1 MQCFLFT
8 FSLLS
13 KTTAGFHIKYSVK
26 YNRNMS
32 HSMKN
37 TMDVDIHQ
45 IGYKADIKF
54 YKISFNRKTHSN
66 ERNSLFTSHIRITVT
81 LNLITPFRFAI
92 VN

>member
-1 MQCFLFT
+1 MQYFLFT

-45 IGYKADIKF
+45 IGYKTDIKF
-54 YKISFNRKTHSN
+54 YKISFNRKKLIQTN
-66 ERNSLFTSHIRITVT
+66 VILCSLHT
-81 LNLITPFRFAI
+81 
-92 VN
+92 